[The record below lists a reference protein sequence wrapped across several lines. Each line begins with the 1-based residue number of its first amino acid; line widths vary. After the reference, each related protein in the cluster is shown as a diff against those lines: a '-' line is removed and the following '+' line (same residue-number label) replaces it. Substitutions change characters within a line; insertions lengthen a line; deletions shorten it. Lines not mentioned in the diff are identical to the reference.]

1 MTDESPPGL
10 FGDASPT
17 GGSYLVLARKY
28 RPRTFADLIGQEAMV
43 RTIANSF
50 TLGRVAHATMLTG
63 VRGVG
68 KTTTARLLARA
79 LNYRRDAINQPSIV
93 LDPPGEHCQAI
104 MESRHP
110 DVFEMDAASR
120 TGIGDIRELLESV
133 RYAPVMARYKVYIID
148 EVHMLSQQA
157 FNGLLKT
164 LEEPPPHVKFIF
176 ATTEIRKVPV
186 TVLSRCQRFDLKR
199 IDSERLAK
207 HLANICAKE
216 GVKVDADGLALIA
229 RAAEGSARDG
239 LSLLDQ
245 ALVQKPSETVTAA
258 DVRDMLGLADRGR
271 VLDLFEAIARADAKT
286 ALGEVRSQYDSGADP
301 SLILRDLLDIG
312 HEAARAQ
319 ALGADARIV
328 GGADWIARVRAL
340 AQTLTPAQLSRL
352 WQMLLKALEEASKAP
367 DPIAALEMAMVRL
380 CAAQSLPPPEEAAR
394 LLREGAPTPKDATG
408 AKPASQSGPTATRRP
423 PRKHPT
429 PGLAYV
435 QINMVE
441 TIANLAATEAGLE
454 HLVAPLERMQTLYF
468 CPKHAVLEFRAASD
482 QPPNFAQA
490 IVDLL
495 WNDTGVDWH
504 VRALGPEEKPS
515 GCALAPPQAPALQSF
530 EDVTRAVA
538 EERDIDLEL
547 ALERLKVLRFSPDG
561 LIVFV
566 AAPEQPR
573 DLVRRLKAF
582 LEERTPFEWTIRATD
597 EAPAPVE
604 SLAERRKRE
613 EKRALDELKRQPFIA
628 EALKH
633 FPNAEIASVRSPVDE
648 AGGAVARF
656 PQKPSGTPPSPRKKE
671 SDR

>member
-1 MTDESPPGL
+1 MSDESPPGQ
-10 FGDASPT
+10 FGDASP
-17 GGSYLVLARKY
+17 GGGGYLVLARKY

-50 TLGRVAHATMLTG
+50 ALGRIAHATMLTG

-79 LNYRRDAINQPSIV
+79 LNYRRGDADKPSV
-93 LDPPGEHCQAI
+93 DLDPPGEHCQTI

-110 DVFEMDAASR
+110 DVYEMDAASR

-148 EVHMLSQQA
+148 EVHMLSTAA

-199 IDSERLAK
+199 IDSEQLAE
-207 HLANICAKE
+207 HLANICANE

-245 ALVQKPSETVTAA
+245 ALVQKPGETVTAA
-258 DVRDMLGLADRGR
+258 HVRDMLGLADRGR
-271 VLDLFEAIARADAKT
+271 VLDLFEAIAKADAKT

-301 SLILRDLLDIG
+301 SLILRDLLDVG

-328 GGADWIARVRAL
+328 GGADWVARVRAL
-340 AQTLTPAQLSRL
+340 AQALTPAQLSRL

-367 DPIAALEMAMVRL
+367 DPVAALEMAMVRL
-380 CAAQSLPPPEEAAR
+380 CAAQSLPPPEDAAR
-394 LLREGAPTPKDATG
+394 LLRDGAA
-408 AKPASQSGPTATRRP
+408 SGPPGSSRQEQARHDAGGP
-423 PRKHPT
+423 KAELEPR
-429 PGLAYV
+429 
-435 QINMVE
+435 
-441 TIANLAATEAGLE
+441 
-454 HLVAPLERMQTLYF
+454 
-468 CPKHAVLEFRAASD
+468 
-482 QPPNFAQA
+482 FA
-490 IVDLL
+490 
-495 WNDTGVDWH
+495 
-504 VRALGPEEKPS
+504 
-515 GCALAPPQAPALQSF
+515 CF

-538 EERDIDLEL
+538 EERDIELEL
-547 ALERLKVLRFSPDG
+547 ALERLKVARFSPEG

-566 AAPEQPR
+566 AAPDQPR

-613 EKRALDELKRQPFIA
+613 EQRALEDLKRQPFVA

-633 FPNAEIASVRSPVDE
+633 FPNAEIAAVRTPVDE
-648 AGGAVARF
+648 TGGAVAPF
-656 PQKPSGTPPSPRKKE
+656 PQKPAGTPPASRKKE